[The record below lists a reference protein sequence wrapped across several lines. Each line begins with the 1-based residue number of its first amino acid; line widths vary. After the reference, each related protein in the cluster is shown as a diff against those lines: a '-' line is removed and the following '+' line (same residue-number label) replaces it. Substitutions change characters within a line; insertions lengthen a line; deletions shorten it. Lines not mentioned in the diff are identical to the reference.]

1 MIRNNLSL
9 LLTERNLKITRVAND
24 TGISRTTLTALNQ
37 NDNKM
42 IQMDTI
48 NSLCK
53 YLKVTPCDFFEYSP
67 IDATFYFELGDSL
80 TSKSDLNKGAP
91 FMVEANGFINLTKF
105 DKKIDAIEFT
115 GEMMDIGPV
124 DYVTN
129 DSYIHGYSINLKP
142 VQNIEDSIKELSIPF
157 QIQLKDDFSSFV
169 KKQLQKEDI
178 EKNIKD
184 KYDYGISISF
194 ESDDDSD

>member
-9 LLTERNLKITRVAND
+9 LLTERNLKITHVAND

-48 NSLCK
+48 NTLCK

-67 IDATFYFELGDSL
+67 IDATFYFEIGDSL
-80 TSKSDLNKGAP
+80 TSQSDLNKGAP
-91 FMVEANGFINLTKF
+91 FMFGVTGFINLTKF
-105 DKKIDAIEFT
+105 DKRIDAIEFI
-115 GEMMDIGPV
+115 GEMIDIGPV
-124 DYVTN
+124 DYISNNSHVYGFTV
-129 DSYIHGYSINLKP
+129 SLKP
-142 VQNIEDSIKELSIPF
+142 VQNIEESIKELSIPF
-157 QIQLKDDFSSFV
+157 QIQLKEDFASFV

-178 EKNIKD
+178 EKNRED
-184 KYDYGISISF
+184 KYDYSVSINF
-194 ESDDDSD
+194 ESDNDSK

>member
-48 NSLCK
+48 NTLCK
-53 YLKVTPCDFFEYSP
+53 YLKITPCDFFEYTP
-67 IDATFYFELGDSL
+67 IDATFYFELGNIL
-80 TSKSDLNKGAP
+80 TSQYDLDKGVP
-91 FMVEANGFINLTKF
+91 LIIEANGFINLTKF
-105 DKKIDAIEFT
+105 DKKIDAIEFIGQMIDT
-115 GEMMDIGPV
+115 GPV
-124 DYVTN
+124 DYITN
-129 DSYIHGYSINLKP
+129 DSYVYGYTISLKP

-157 QIQLKDDFSSFV
+157 QIQLKEEFTLFIKD
-169 KKQLQKEDI
+169 QLQKRNSK
-178 EKNIKD
+178 KNRKD
-184 KYDYGISISF
+184 KFDYKVSISF
-194 ESDDDSD
+194 EPDDDSD